1 MLARNTIVESK
12 ENTSLYSNMQGMR
25 MSGIEE
31 LSCRTTMIME
41 NGFND
46 ITRKSMPIPY
56 QQQALM
62 REDDELV
69 KCYDAATTSRNSL
82 FS

>member
-1 MLARNTIVESK
+1 
-12 ENTSLYSNMQGMR
+12 MQGSR

-31 LSCRTTMIME
+31 MACCTMIID
-41 NGFND
+41 NSSFND

-56 QQQALM
+56 QQALV
-62 REDDELV
+62 REDELV
-69 KCYDAATTSRNSL
+69 KCYDAPITSRNSL